1 VELRLATEHF
11 ATWVSRYR
19 DVWRPVRGDLNC
31 DGEIN
36 ATDALVSLRFAAGL
50 PFPLPS
56 GCPPLNS

>member
-1 VELRLATEHF
+1 VELRVATEHF
-11 ATWVSRYR
+11 ATWVSRYW
-19 DVWRPVRGDLNC
+19 DVWRPGGGDLNY

-36 ATDALVSLRFAAGL
+36 AADALVAVRFVAGL